1 MKKYHRRFEIVK
13 RLLSIPLPRNVDSIW
28 GKILSRNIS
37 FDRWSI
43 RDAIDTE
50 GKGGEK
56 KKKRKERIKT
66 GGKWVRQRH
75 RSIQWLHGNY
85 KSLTGNIDNK
95 INATKPGLFPRIS
108 ADVRQYRAVWS
119 TQFSMRSLKPPPP
132 LSLCR
137 ARYSW
142 NTIYDI
148 KSN

>member
-50 GKGGEK
+50 EEGGG

-119 TQFSMRSLKPPPP
+119 TQFSMRSLKPPSSPIIVSR
-132 LSLCR
+132 SLFVEYNL
-137 ARYSW
+137 RY
-142 NTIYDI
+142 
-148 KSN
+148 

>member
-56 KKKRKERIKT
+56 KKKKGEDKNGRKMSSST
-66 GGKWVRQRH
+66 
-75 RSIQWLHGNY
+75 
-85 KSLTGNIDNK
+85 TPIDTMITRELQKFN
-95 INATKPGLFPRIS
+95 GEH
-108 ADVRQYRAVWS
+108 W
-119 TQFSMRSLKPPPP
+119 
-132 LSLCR
+132 
-137 ARYSW
+137 
-142 NTIYDI
+142 
-148 KSN
+148 